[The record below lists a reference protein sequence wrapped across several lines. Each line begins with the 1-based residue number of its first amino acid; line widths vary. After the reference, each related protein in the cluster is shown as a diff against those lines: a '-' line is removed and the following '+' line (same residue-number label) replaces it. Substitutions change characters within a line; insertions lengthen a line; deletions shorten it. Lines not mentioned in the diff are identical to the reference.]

1 MTGDQKP
8 SDVASH
14 AVIWSLVADVAK
26 ENKDAARAWLSQ
38 HMGPDAAAVKAVANG
53 ENIGRATW
61 VEGKETLAVF
71 DAAAFQEY
79 VAENWPDELV
89 TTVNPAFQ
97 RALLAGLKVVGDTV
111 IDKAGE
117 PVPGVALRES
127 ASYVSVKKSAEAR
140 ATVEALLNGGHLR
153 LEGIAYP
160 ELIEADE

>member
-1 MTGDQKP
+1 MWDKP
-8 SDVASH
+8 SDAAAE
-14 AVIWSLVADVAK
+14 AVVYALIADVAK
-26 ENKDAARAWLSQ
+26 DRKDEARAWLNN

-61 VEGKETLAVF
+61 IEGKETLAVF

-79 VAENWPDELV
+79 VTDNWPDELI

-97 RALLAGLKVVGDTV
+97 KALLAGLKVVGGTV
-111 IDKAGE
+111 IDKTGE

-127 ASYVSVKKSAEAR
+127 APYVSVRKSDEAR
-140 ATVEALLNGGHLR
+140 ATVETLLNSGRLR

-160 ELIEADE
+160 ELIEGDE